1 MSIFAKYSDVH
12 THRLDAGPDAII
24 NLPLDS
30 IGDIPS
36 DDRSYSVGV
45 HPWEADAQIDW
56 NRLREAVTQPRVV
69 AIGEVGL
76 DALRGP
82 ALDLQEPVF
91 VRQAH
96 LSEEMGKPLIIHC
109 VHAYGRL
116 MELRR
121 VLNPAQPWL
130 VHGFRGKPELARQ
143 LISLGFEISLGSKF
157 NPTVPSAVPAH
168 LLHRETD

>member
-30 IGDIPS
+30 IADVPADG
-36 DDRSYSVGV
+36 RSYSVGV
-45 HPWEADAQIDW
+45 HPWEADAQVDW
-56 NRLREAVTQPRVV
+56 ERLREAASLPQVV
-69 AIGEVGL
+69 AIGECGL

-82 ALDLQEPVF
+82 ALDVQEPVL

-96 LSEEMGKPLIIHC
+96 LAEELGKPLIIHC
-109 VHAYGRL
+109 VRAYGRL

-121 VLNPAQPWL
+121 GLSPSQPWL

-143 LISLGFEISLGSKF
+143 LVSLGFEISLGPKF
-157 NPTVPSAVPAH
+157 NPGVLSAIPPI